1 MHIGHRQ
8 EETKI
13 SYDKIGEKANAA
25 VEEVIYRN
33 NAVGAIVGYYDEPLT
48 ILSVSD
54 YLLNELGYTPET
66 FTQITEGSL
75 RKLFSTN
82 DSSFLEADRFPKIK
96 GEGEGK
102 IYTAG
107 GALVTV
113 HLFKDDAVDADGV
126 TVWVMSVNVDW
137 ENENLALI
145 MEALE
150 SASWYMDCDEKSNI
164 TQVYWSAAFRK
175 ILGYRDTI
183 DFPNRLESWSDLLH
197 PDDRDIILKRLT
209 DAIQDHTNRIKY
221 DVEYR
226 LRMQNGDYQWFR
238 AIAEVT
244 RRADGSALRI
254 SGVFVNIDKSK
265 KDALQAGKVDVLL
278 QKNASMEHLVHSVTR
293 MVDHFA
299 ICDLKNDQYEYTR
312 ISLSSN
318 YPSSGKYSDF
328 IRLVFGRFKTLPPLA
343 SLETL
348 LSPEYL
354 RTALQTEDSMLKFE
368 YCSVEEDVF
377 RMANFIPLEWED
389 GVVSSVLWASTDITS
404 VKMNEIAA
412 RKALTDAYHAADRA
426 SRAKTEFLSN
436 MSHDIRTPMNAII
449 GMTAIAGA
457 SIDNPEHVLECLGK
471 ITSASRHLLGLI
483 NEVLDMARIESGKMT
498 LADEEFNLSELV
510 DNLLT
515 MVKSGIEEH
524 HHNLEI
530 HINKIKHEDVCG
542 DSLRIQQMFV
552 NIMSNAIK
560 YTPDGG
566 KIVFSI
572 EEKANKNSELGCY
585 EFTVEDNGIGM
596 TPEFQKIMFE
606 PFTRADDHRTTKV
619 QGTGLGMAIMKNIVN
634 MMNGT
639 IHVESAPDKGTKISV
654 TIYLKLREQDDDT
667 IRELR
672 NLPVLVVDDDQSCC
686 ESTAAILNEIGLFGE
701 WVLSGQEAIEKAF
714 LRHEQND
721 DYFAIIMDWKMPGM
735 DGYEATA
742 AIRSIKGPRSRIPIV
757 AMTANAFAEDV
768 QIAKN
773 AGMNEHIAKPLDLD
787 RLNEVLAKWLMR

>member
-82 DSSFLEADRFPKIK
+82 DSSFLKADRFPKIK

-328 IRLVFGRFKTLPPLA
+328 IRLVFGRFMTLPPLA

-412 RKALTDAYHAADRA
+412 RKALTDAYHAAD
-426 SRAKTEFLSN
+426 RAKTEFLSN